1 MTNLTGK
8 KEAGIARSNIDDEA
22 VSNNVDNDDTTEEQ
36 LEVSSQSLR
45 VNMNFEKVMRNARTS
60 TQSDKPCKMS
70 LTQ

>member
-45 VNMNFEKVMRNARTS
+45 VNMNCEKVMRNAIFNTKWQ
-60 TQSDKPCKMS
+60 T
-70 LTQ
+70 L